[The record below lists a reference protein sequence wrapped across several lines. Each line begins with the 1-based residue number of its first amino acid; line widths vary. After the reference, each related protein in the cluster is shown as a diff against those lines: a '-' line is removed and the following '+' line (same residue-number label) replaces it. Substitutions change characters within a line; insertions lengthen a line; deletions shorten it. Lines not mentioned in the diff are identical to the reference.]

1 MASGEKVTPSVER
14 STSNRSSLEE
24 LSCQFRAMTPWERS
38 VPLQAGAATRFE
50 GAAGG
55 PAAVMSSVPVP
66 VRLSLSV
73 TVSLHKYLPGESKVW
88 AGFGSDEWGVPSPK
102 SQS

>member
-1 MASGEKVTPSVER
+1 MASGTKFTPSIER

-24 LSCQFRAMTPWERS
+24 LSCQFSAMAPWERS
-38 VPLQAGAATRFE
+38 APLQAGAATRFE

-55 PAAVMSSVPVP
+55 PTAEMITVAAP
-66 VRLSLSV
+66 VRPSLSV
-73 TVSLHKYLPGESKVW
+73 TVSLQKYLPGESNVW
-88 AGFGSDEWGVPSPK
+88 AGFGSDEWGLPSPK

>member
-1 MASGEKVTPSVER
+1 MASGTKVTPSIER

-38 VPLQAGAATRFE
+38 VPLQAGAATRFV

-55 PAAVMSSVPVP
+55 PAAVMTNDMDP
-66 VRLSLSV
+66 VRPSLSV
-73 TVSLHKYLPGESKVW
+73 TVSLQKYLPGESNVW
-88 AGFGSDEWGVPSPK
+88 AGFGSDEWGLPSP
-102 SQS
+102 